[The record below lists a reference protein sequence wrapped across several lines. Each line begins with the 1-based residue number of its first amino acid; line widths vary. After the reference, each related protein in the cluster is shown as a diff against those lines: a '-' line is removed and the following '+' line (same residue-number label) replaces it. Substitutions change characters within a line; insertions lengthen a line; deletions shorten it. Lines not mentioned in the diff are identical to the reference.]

1 MRITD
6 SIKVGTLVFAAVV
19 VFAAGGPDL
28 RQVASAEEPQIS
40 DINALNKKVI
50 EEFRAN
56 GGKVGG
62 RFANAT
68 LLLLHTTG
76 AKSGLP
82 RLNPLAYLADGE
94 RLVVI
99 ASKGG
104 APNHPDWYYNLV
116 AHPAVRVE
124 VGTEQFE
131 VLATVAT
138 EPERTKLYEQMVA
151 VSPGF
156 AAYQQK
162 AAPRI
167 IPVLILT
174 RKS

>member
-1 MRITD
+1 MRALHFYPD
-6 SIKVGTLVFAAVV
+6 NQAYVYDVGSTNVAKQ
-19 VFAAGGPDL
+19 DL
-28 RQVASAEEPQIS
+28 TPFLR
-40 DINALNKKVI
+40 
-50 EEFRAN
+50 
-56 GGKVGG
+56 
-62 RFANAT
+62 
-68 LLLLHTTG
+68 
-76 AKSGLP
+76 
-82 RLNPLAYLADGE
+82 
-94 RLVVI
+94 
-99 ASKGG
+99 
-104 APNHPDWYYNLV
+104 
-116 AHPAVRVE
+116 PAVRVE

-174 RKS
+174 RQS

>member
-1 MRITD
+1 
-6 SIKVGTLVFAAVV
+6 
-19 VFAAGGPDL
+19 
-28 RQVASAEEPQIS
+28 
-40 DINALNKKVI
+40 
-50 EEFRAN
+50 
-56 GGKVGG
+56 
-62 RFANAT
+62 
-68 LLLLHTTG
+68 
-76 AKSGLP
+76 
-82 RLNPLAYLADGE
+82 
-94 RLVVI
+94 
-99 ASKGG
+99 
-104 APNHPDWYYNLV
+104 
-116 AHPAVRVE
+116 VE